1 MDLKDALIILV
12 QDHLEEQLND
22 PQLLSLAETIALL
35 GNGRGADVHEGMR
48 PEEIAAVIIEELMDM
63 GMLEQAEK
71 YFEELEEADLKE
83 EMSLYSIM
91 VDLGAVDW
99 K

>member
-1 MDLKDALIILV
+1 
-12 QDHLEEQLND
+12 
-22 PQLLSLAETIALL
+22 
-35 GNGRGADVHEGMR
+35 
-48 PEEIAAVIIEELMDM
+48 
-63 GMLEQAEK
+63 MLEQAEK
-71 YFEELEEADLKE
+71 YFEKLDEADLPE

>member
-1 MDLKDALIILV
+1 MDLKDALVILV
-12 QDHLEEQLND
+12 RDHLEEQQND
-22 PQLLSLAETIALL
+22 LQMLTLVETIGLL
-35 GNGRGADVHEGMR
+35 GNGRGANVREGMH
-48 PEEIAAVIIEELMDM
+48 PEEVATEIIEELMDM

-71 YFEELEEADLKE
+71 YFEKLDGAALTGK
-83 EMSLYSIM
+83 MTLYSIM